1 MARVSHAPS
10 VMVWHAMFLAL
21 ALAGAGGA
29 AEPAAVIEVYSR
41 PGCPHCARAEA
52 WLSGLEARRPS
63 LRVLRHDISSD
74 PEAAA
79 RLGRLARLAGGPG
92 ALVPSFLV
100 GDRLVVGFRDAATT
114 GRMLEDMLAGAS
126 PADPEEAVLPL
137 LGRVSAARSGLLVFT
152 LAVGLADGLN
162 PCAMWVLLFLLSLLA
177 HVRSR
182 PRMIAIAGAFLAV
195 SGAAYYLFMT
205 AWLGAFLALGN
216 SRSLQALLGVLALAA
231 AAIHL
236 KDAAAPGRG
245 PSLSIP
251 EAAKP
256 GIYARVREIV
266 TAQNLPAALAAA
278 CALAVGVNLVE
289 MLCTAGLPAVY
300 THVLASRG
308 LGFWERQ
315 GYLLLYIAAYMLD
328 DGLMTAAAVAALS
341 TARLQERGGRIL
353 QLVSGG
359 VLAALGLALLFK
371 PEWLS

>member
-1 MARVSHAPS
+1 MARVSH
-10 VMVWHAMFLAL
+10 VLLNMVGYAMFLAL

-29 AEPAAVIEVYSR
+29 AEPPAVLEVYTR

-52 WLSGLEARRPS
+52 WLKDLESRRPS
-63 LRVLRHDISSD
+63 LRVLRRDVTRD
-74 PEAAA
+74 PEAEA
-79 RLGRLARLAGGPG
+79 RLGRLARLAGHPG

-100 GDRLVVGFRDAATT
+100 GDRLVVGFRDGATT
-114 GRMLEDMLAGAS
+114 GRLIEELLSGAS
-126 PADPEEAVLPL
+126 RADPEEEVVLPL
-137 LGRVSAARSGLLVFT
+137 IGRVSAAGSGLLVFT
-152 LAVGLADGLN
+152 LAVGLADGFN

-177 HVRSR
+177 HVHSR
-182 PRMIAIAGAFLAV
+182 ARMIAIAGTFLAV
-195 SGAAYYLFMT
+195 SGAVYYLFMT
-205 AWLGAFLALGN
+205 AWLGAFLALGH

-236 KDAAAPGRG
+236 KDAWAPGRG

-251 EAAKP
+251 ESAKP

-300 THVLASRG
+300 TAVLASRG

-315 GYLLLYIAAYMLD
+315 GYLVLYIAAYMLD
-328 DGLMTAAAVAALS
+328 DGLMTAAAVATLS
-341 TARLQERGGRIL
+341 ATRLQERGGRVL
-353 QLVSGG
+353 QLISGV
-359 VLAALGLALLFK
+359 VLAALGLALLF
-371 PEWLS
+371 